1 MANFIRGVLNSSLQV
16 RLILLCNFLSAGF
29 LVAGG
34 DRSAG
39 RAALP
44 DFFLTSIVFLLS
56 TALLTFFYQG
66 YFRLKKRPMPL
77 QYAGLGQLALVLA
90 GLCLILFFFIS
101 SAVNH

>member
-44 DFFLTSIVFLLS
+44 DFFLTSIVFLLL

>member
-1 MANFIRGVLNSSLQV
+1 MANFFRGVLNSSLQV

-44 DFFLTSIVFLLS
+44 DFFLTSIVFLLL

>member
-1 MANFIRGVLNSSLQV
+1 MASFIRGVLNSSLQV

-44 DFFLTSIVFLLS
+44 DFFLTSIVFLLL